1 MKLYIVGFMAAGKTT
16 FGKKLARSLNH
27 PFVDLDAEIVKAHG
41 SIDQIFSAYGERKFR
56 EWESKALKSDPM
68 RSFVMATGG
77 GTICFRENHL
87 FMRENGIVLYL
98 NTPWEIIENRLMDTG
113 NFISRPLLATHNLT
127 EIKSLY
133 QKRMPYYQKA
143 DLEFGPEDN
152 FELLIHK
159 LKGL

>member
-1 MKLYIVGFMAAGKTT
+1 MAAGKTT

-41 SIDQIFSAYGERKFR
+41 SIDQIFSAYGEQKFR
-56 EWESKALKSDPM
+56 EWESEVLKSDPM
-68 RSFVMATGG
+68 GSFVMATGG

-87 FMRENGIVLYL
+87 FMLKNGIVLYL
-98 NTPWEIIENRLMDTG
+98 NTPWEIIENRLVNSNDFKT
-113 NFISRPLLATHNLT
+113 RPLLATHNLT

-133 QKRMPYYQKA
+133 QKRMHYYQKA
-143 DLEFGPEDN
+143 DFEIGPEDS
-152 FELLIHK
+152 FELLINR